1 MIFLHHGRAARVDF
15 FFFRFTENPFQN
27 IHLFSANRLIRYF
40 LRHDIAFST
49 GINTDGQEIYRMEN
63 GRIASVLFKNLSCHP
78 F

>member
-1 MIFLHHGRAARVDF
+1 MIFLHHVRAARVDF

-27 IHLFSANRLIRYF
+27 IRLFSAGRPARYF
-40 LRHDIAFST
+40 LRYYIAFSA
-49 GINTDGQEIYRMEN
+49 GINTDGQKIYRMEN

>member
-1 MIFLHHGRAARVDF
+1 MIFLHHVRAARVDF

-27 IHLFSANRLIRYF
+27 VRLFPAGRPARYF
-40 LRHDIAFST
+40 LRHYIAFSA

-63 GRIASVLFKNLSCHP
+63 RRIASVLFKNLPRHP